1 MRKKQTPRPDL
12 QRVKRLTDLRHERSG
27 RSIGDEEAA
36 IDAAIK
42 RSIDDFGA

>member
-1 MRKKQTPRPDL
+1 MRKKQTPKPDH
-12 QRVKRLTDLRHERSG
+12 QRAKRLTGHRQERSG
-27 RSIGDEEAA
+27 RSTVEEDAA